1 MIGNYLYYMCGTD
14 AQQYCTNVYRI
25 DITKLESVK
34 LFDSIELFQNS
45 SYIETQ
51 HLMQQYPDDFLAG
64 RYRQEAVV
72 YNEKIYL
79 FGGGKFDGDC
89 FPLNKVWILIE

>member
-25 DITKLESVK
+25 DIAKLESCK
-34 LFDSIELFQNS
+34 LFDSIELVQNS

-79 FGGGKFDGDC
+79 LGGGKFDGDC
-89 FPLNKVWILIE
+89 FPLNKVRTLID